1 MKNEETEE
9 LLPSADAEV
18 MEEADPVLQEENT
31 PDTAPEDVPPG
42 ALEVPLAETAEQ
54 PVYIVEPADNTEILE
69 ALSVLDARL
78 ENLEIM
84 TVSGNDVVS
93 DSLVKVH
100 TDLTVV
106 IFLLL
111 FYFCFARIRNA
122 VRSFSGRNAID
133 E

>member
-18 MEEADPVLQEENT
+18 MEEAAPVLQEENT
-31 PDTAPEDVPPG
+31 PGTAPEDVPPD

-122 VRSFSGRNAID
+122 VRSFSVRNAID